1 MCSYNDFIFY
11 TVLCSVCALN
21 RVDLRNKARPPGVLA
36 WPLIGHS
43 GRSVRYYRS
52 SGSRCALGLQVVAA
66 PEILTVIREIP
77 NLQEFLSSIYDCKY
91 APTARLNPP
100 RPVRLHWS
108 AGRTAGHSFTS

>member
-21 RVDLRNKARPPGVLA
+21 RVDLRNKARSPGVLA
-36 WPLIGHS
+36 WPLISHS
-43 GRSVRYYRS
+43 GSRFGRSVQRVSVRT
-52 SGSRCALGLQVVAA
+52 GLQVVAA

-91 APTARLNPP
+91 APTY
-100 RPVRLHWS
+100 
-108 AGRTAGHSFTS
+108 GTAKPTPNGV